1 MGSRYHVRHGET
13 DRNLHSRIKV
23 DCAGLTSIR
32 NRPNGRVLE
41 LWNDTNYLTSTGGEC
56 TT

>member
-1 MGSRYHVRHGET
+1 MDSWFLVRHGET
-13 DRNLHSRIKV
+13 HRNLHSRIKV

-32 NRPNGRVLE
+32 NQPNGRVLE
-41 LWNDTNYLTSTGGEC
+41 LWNDTNYLTSTGGEG